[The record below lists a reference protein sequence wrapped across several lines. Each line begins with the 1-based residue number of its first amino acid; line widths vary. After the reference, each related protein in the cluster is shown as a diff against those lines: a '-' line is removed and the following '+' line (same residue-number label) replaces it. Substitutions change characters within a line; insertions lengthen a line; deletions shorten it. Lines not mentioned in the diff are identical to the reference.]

1 MLALDIF
8 VAAVI
13 LVLSLGLA
21 VRYSVETLE
30 KGLIDNLHNVAQ
42 ILANDAEVKAALAEG
57 RISPE
62 LEKYLDEVLAKQRD
76 IDVITVADVNSIRLY
91 HPDKARVG
99 QKFVGGDEGPAIL
112 GENYHSFGS
121 GTLGYQSRYFYPVVD
136 QKGQALG
143 FVHVSA
149 LMDNVAALRQGV
161 VWVHLKTLGLVFL
174 ISTALLVLLSISVK
188 RSLLGFE
195 PAQIARIFLQRQEV
209 IDSLEEGLLAI
220 DERGSVILV
229 NSAAIN
235 ILNLRNKVL
244 MGEDVDRILP
254 ELKLK
259 ESLSGRKEHNFTLV
273 DDDIN
278 AICNKLPIKSHDR
291 LVGALA
297 IIRDRTELTSLAERI
312 TGFNHLLEA
321 LRANTHEFKNQ
332 LHVILGLLRSGA
344 YEEAKKYVAENSQF
358 QGETLSAVAKNI
370 ENRTLGALILG
381 KINRCN
387 ELGVRLRVVAESQIP
402 RHSRFLST
410 KSLITLVGNLVDNAI
425 EAIVAAE
432 LQIGPNGEDESPRE
446 ISLFVREDE
455 LGLIITVD
463 DTGVGCSPE
472 EIALMSGPGYSTKGP
487 GRGLGLSLIRA
498 VVDSGRG
505 QMTIDSDKG
514 VGTTMELVF
523 REPRLGAG
531 EMDRGG
537 VRC

>member
-1 MLALDIF
+1 
-8 VAAVI
+8 
-13 LVLSLGLA
+13 
-21 VRYSVETLE
+21 
-30 KGLIDNLHNVAQ
+30 
-42 ILANDAEVKAALAEG
+42 
-57 RISPE
+57 
-62 LEKYLDEVLAKQRD
+62 
-76 IDVITVADVNSIRLY
+76 
-91 HPDKARVG
+91 
-99 QKFVGGDEGPAIL
+99 
-112 GENYHSFGS
+112 
-121 GTLGYQSRYFYPVVD
+121 
-136 QKGQALG
+136 
-143 FVHVSA
+143 
-149 LMDNVAALRQGV
+149 
-161 VWVHLKTLGLVFL
+161 
-174 ISTALLVLLSISVK
+174 
-188 RSLLGFE
+188 
-195 PAQIARIFLQRQEV
+195 
-209 IDSLEEGLLAI
+209 
-220 DERGSVILV
+220 LV

-244 MGEDVDRILP
+244 IGEDVDLILP
-254 ELKLK
+254 ELRLK
-259 ESLSGRKEHNFTLV
+259 ESLSGRKEHNVNLV
-273 DDDIN
+273 DEDIN
-278 AICNKLPIKSHDR
+278 AICNKLPIKSRGR

-312 TGFNHLLEA
+312 TGFDHLLDA

-344 YEEAKKYVAENSQF
+344 YEEAQRYVAENSQF

-425 EAIVAAE
+425 EAIDAAGRRD
-432 LQIGPNGEDESPRE
+432 GPGGEDESPRE

-472 EIALMSGPGYSTKGP
+472 EIARMSGPGYSTKGP
-487 GRGLGLSLIRA
+487 GRGMGLSLIRA

-523 REPRLGAG
+523 REPRAGAAEIAQG
-531 EMDRGG
+531 D